1 MLLRRRPVGRTL
13 EICFLCH
20 QSVYKGQTG
29 VEFWLL
35 CFRVLAASF
44 SSFGCFV
51 FEVWVLCASVFVFE
65 CFVFETTVTL
75 HGISGNKVNARTWHV
90 ITRSHANGM
99 TRLPCGYAH
108 ENN

>member
-35 CFRVLAASF
+35 RFRDL
-44 SSFGCFV
+44 G
-51 FEVWVLCASVFVFE
+51 VFVFE
-65 CFVFETTVTL
+65 FWVLRFRVLGASFLRFGCSFPQDFHISDSISSCNSQITFLPNL
-75 HGISGNKVNARTWHV
+75 HK
-90 ITRSHANGM
+90 ANVSD
-99 TRLPCGYAH
+99 R
-108 ENN
+108 